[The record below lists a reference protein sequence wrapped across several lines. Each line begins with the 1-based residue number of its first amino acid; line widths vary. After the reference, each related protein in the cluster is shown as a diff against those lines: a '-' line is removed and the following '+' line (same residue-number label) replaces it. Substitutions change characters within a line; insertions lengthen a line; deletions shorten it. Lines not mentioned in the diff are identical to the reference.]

1 MKLDHSYTVKREVDS
16 TPIVLDIGSSS
27 DEEKEDEVIQMSETV
42 VKNEKEAGEG
52 KEKERKIIWVVSGEA
67 DDESQLN

>member
-1 MKLDHSYTVKREVDS
+1 MKLDHSYTVKRAVD
-16 TPIVLDIGSSS
+16 TAPIVLDIGSSS
-27 DEEKEDEVIQMSETV
+27 DEDKEDKVIQMSETV
-42 VKNEKEAGEG
+42 VKKEKEAGEG